1 MGLALDTVALHK
13 ANPGATGAAPTPATG
28 DSLTIRSFASSATA
42 QLLGLFRQGA
52 TAGFIGLKSPRMSDD
67 VKGIQVFSAA
77 TPTPNLVS
85 PRARQGL
92 YSGDTLTATLSG
104 GTAETDAAAFNVY
117 YSTLAAI
124 AARLHQWGDIAGLVA
139 NVLPVYVAA
148 KSGAAGQW
156 RDTLIT
162 TTSKL
167 LKADTT
173 YAVLGYEVGTATLAV
188 GVRGQETGNLRVAGP
203 GVTTPN
209 ITNDYFVKLSQDSGL
224 ACIPVFASN
233 NRTAFYVS
241 VVGTGATTTAKVT
254 LILAQL
260 AASVS

>member
-1 MGLALDTVALHK
+1 MGLAIDTVALHK

-42 QLLGLFRQGA
+42 QLLSLYRQGA
-52 TAGFIGLKSPRMSDD
+52 GAGFIGLRSPRMSDD
-67 VKGIQVFSAA
+67 VKGIQVFSSA
-77 TPTPNLVS
+77 TPTTNLIS

-92 YSGDTLTATLSG
+92 YSGDTLTALLSG
-104 GTAETDAAAFNVY
+104 GTNETDAAAFQVY
-117 YSTLAAI
+117 YSDLAAI
-124 AARLHQWGDIAGLVA
+124 SARLHQWGDIAGIIA
-139 NVLPVYVAA
+139 NILPVYVAA
-148 KSGAAGQW
+148 KSGAPGQW
-156 RDTLIT
+156 KDTLIT
-162 TTSKL
+162 NTSKL

-173 YAVLGYEVGTATLAV
+173 YAVLGYQVGTAVLAV

-203 GVTTPN
+203 GSTTPAL
-209 ITNDYFVKLSQDSGL
+209 TNDHFVRLSNESGL

-241 VVGTGATTTAKVT
+241 VVGTGTATTAKVT

-260 AASVS
+260 ATSVS